1 MPDSAEG
8 AAKIVGEEGG
18 KEAGSQGSSHGSGNK
33 MRLKF
38 FFFSFALAA
47 FCSVPAPNAAQ
58 GNIVPSLVVL
68 PDHLQLSQL
77 AEGFHHD

>member
-33 MRLKF
+33 MRLNF
-38 FFFSFALAA
+38 FFFPLPWQPS
-47 FCSVPAPNAAQ
+47 AQ
-58 GNIVPSLVVL
+58 CQHPMLL
-68 PDHLQLSQL
+68 RETLSHPL
-77 AEGFHHD
+77 